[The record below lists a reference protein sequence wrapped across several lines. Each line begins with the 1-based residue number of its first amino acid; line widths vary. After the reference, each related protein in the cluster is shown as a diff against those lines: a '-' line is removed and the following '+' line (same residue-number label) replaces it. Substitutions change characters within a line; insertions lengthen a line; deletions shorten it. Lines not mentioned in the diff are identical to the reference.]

1 MGNRDVLEPDE
12 ARPRDETGKEPP
24 PWRWFTIQLFRFGM
38 RLLSLGWLFFRFLR
52 WLADV
57 LGL

>member
-12 ARPRDETGKEPP
+12 VRPRDEDGEEALPRQRLAT
-24 PWRWFTIQLFRFGM
+24 RLFRLGM

>member
-12 ARPRDETGKEPP
+12 ARPRDENGKEPP
-24 PWRWFTIQLFRFGM
+24 PKRRLATRLFRLGM